1 MGGKSTLGPAPEV
14 TSGLWDCPND
24 SNYEVLL
31 IGYEFSAI
39 ASGSGSSTRW
49 RR

>member
-14 TSGLWDCPND
+14 TTGLWDCHKE
-24 SNYEVLL
+24 SNYQALL
-31 IGYEFSAI
+31 IDYEFSAI
-39 ASGSGSSTRW
+39 AKGFGSSTHL